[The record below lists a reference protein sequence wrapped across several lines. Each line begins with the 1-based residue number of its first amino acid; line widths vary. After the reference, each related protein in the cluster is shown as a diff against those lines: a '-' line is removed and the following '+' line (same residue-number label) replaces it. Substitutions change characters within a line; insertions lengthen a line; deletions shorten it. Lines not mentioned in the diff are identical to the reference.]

1 MFLPRAHLKKLI
13 KLNKVISK
21 LSKEPSPPAETLKY
35 VNKRNWV
42 LKKVNNSRL
51 KGTRSSIAPKNLLN

>member
-21 LSKEPSPPAETLKY
+21 LSK
-35 VNKRNWV
+35 RNWV

-51 KGTRSSIAPKNLLN
+51 KGTRNSIAPKNLLN